1 MIDRSG
7 YWPSLLTFSGLLFC
21 GGAVRAQ
28 QPSTTRPNILFILTD
43 DQRWDAA
50 GYAGNPVV
58 KTPII
63 DSLAHVGLC
72 FLNAFVTTPIS
83 AASRASLL
91 TGMYERTHGYT
102 FRQGPLK
109 EQYMQQSYPVL
120 LRQNG
125 YTTAYF
131 GKFGV
136 TYPGAK
142 KLFDV
147 ADHYDRRSKYPDR
160 RGYFYQTIAGDTVH
174 LTRYT
179 GYEAVRFLREAD
191 LSKPFCLTL
200 GFSAPHAHDPAEE
213 QYFWQPE
220 SDTLYSEQ
228 RIAPPRLAEDR
239 YFESLPEAVRK
250 GYNRIRWGW
259 RYDTPEK
266 YQHSVKGYYRMISE
280 IDREIGTLRQILRER
295 GIDRNTIIIFMGDNG
310 GYATGQGWRDAPLY
324 TQNYPLKCGK
334 GSAYEGGIREPM
346 IVCWP
351 GVTAGGTRCDS
362 YVMAEDIYPSILEM
376 AGVKRYSVPQIID
389 GRSFVPLLDGSGDP
403 SRGRDLFWNFP
414 NIWGE
419 TGPGIGS
426 TCTVRSGDWKLV
438 YFYETGVKELYNIA
452 DDIGEEHN
460 LAPERPDLVR
470 KLSSR
475 LGKYLRKADA
485 QRPSFKATGL
495 PCPWPDE
502 VGMSVPDKV
511 QELVAGPFV
520 FQENA

>member
-1 MIDRSG
+1 MQSMIDRSG

-58 KTPII
+58 KTPNI
-63 DSLAHVGLC
+63 DSLAHEGLC

-179 GYEAVRFLREAD
+179 GYEAARFLREAD

-310 GYATGQGWRDAPLY
+310 LFLGERQLAGKWLMYDRSLRVPMVIYDPRSARHREITDLALNIDIPATILDAAGVTVP
-324 TQNYPLKCGK
+324 
-334 GSAYEGGIREPM
+334 SAYQGCSLLGYGEGGRPLSFRKSFLCEHLWEIDEIPSSEGIR
-346 IVCWP
+346 
-351 GVTAGGTRCDS
+351 TR
-362 YVMAEDIYPSILEM
+362 
-376 AGVKRYSVPQIID
+376 R
-389 GRSFVPLLDGSGDP
+389 
-403 SRGRDLFWNFP
+403 W
-414 NIWGE
+414 
-419 TGPGIGS
+419 
-426 TCTVRSGDWKLV
+426 
-438 YFYETGVKELYNIA
+438 
-452 DDIGEEHN
+452 
-460 LAPERPDLVR
+460 
-470 KLSSR
+470 
-475 LGKYLRKADA
+475 KYLRYRFIPGWEELYDLKHD
-485 QRPSFKATGL
+485 
-495 PCPWPDE
+495 PDE
-502 VGMSVPDKV
+502 AVNLAEDPAYRHTLERLRDECDRQIEHYES
-511 QELVAGPFV
+511 LRRH
-520 FQENA
+520 